1 MNVSFSGRGNPL
13 APGTI
18 PVSAGRP
25 GVVRQHSLREHNLG
39 LILGLILDAP
49 APLSRAELAH
59 ATGLTRAAT
68 GALVDLL
75 VAARMVAELEPVATR
90 RAGRPGVPLAPASGT
105 MVGIGLEINLDYLGA
120 RAIDLAG
127 NVLSE
132 TIHQG
137 NYRQT
142 DPGSVLNELAEVA
155 SKMAY
160 SLRKRGV
167 QIVGACIALPGL
179 VDRGTGPLR
188 LAPNLG
194 WCETDLAPLLD
205 HALFTDLGVRL
216 ANDANLAARAEG
228 RALALAAGRED
239 AEARMREVASGT
251 QAAAAVVPGEVVLA
265 PGEETPAPGQAPH
278 ALGERPSF
286 LYVSGEVGIG
296 GAFVH
301 DSEVFVGEHGWSGEL
316 GHTTIEPFG
325 PLCKCGAQ
333 GCLEQYAGKDAI
345 MDGAGLPLTATVD
358 DLLAAVS
365 AGSEPARAAVERAG
379 WALGLAFANFINVT
393 DISRI
398 VLGGIYDPLID
409 LLRGPIERELQMR
422 VLGAPWSTF
431 TIVPALAGRQAAMT
445 GAALSVFSDPSA
457 WGATDPTS

>member
-1 MNVSFSGRGNPL
+1 MNVSFAGRGNPL

-18 PVSAGRP
+18 AVPVGRP

-49 APLSRAELAH
+49 APLSRADLAQ
-59 ATGLTRAAT
+59 ATSLTRAAT

-75 VAARMVAELEPVATR
+75 VAAQMVTELAPVATR
-90 RAGRPGVPLAPASGT
+90 KAGRPGVPLAPAAGT

-127 NVLSE
+127 NVMAE
-132 TIHQG
+132 TIHEG

-142 DPGSVLNELAEVA
+142 DPGAVLNELAEVA

-179 VDRGTGPLR
+179 VDRGAGPLR

-205 HALFTDLGVRL
+205 HPLFTDLGVRL

-228 RALALAAGRED
+228 RALALAVGRE
-239 AEARMREVASGT
+239 E
-251 QAAAAVVPGEVVLA
+251 AAVRKRDA
-265 PGEETPAPGQAPH
+265 PQGTEASSAAVEPDA
-278 ALGERPSF
+278 ALTFSGERSNF

-301 DSEVFVGEHGWSGEL
+301 DSKVFVGEHGWSGEL

-345 MDGAGLPLTATVD
+345 MDAAELPLSASVD

-365 AGSEPARAAVERAG
+365 AGSEAARAAVERAG
-379 WALGLAFANFINVT
+379 WALGLAFANFINLT
-393 DISRI
+393 DISMI
-398 VLGGIYDPLID
+398 VLGGIYDPLIGV
-409 LLRGPIERELQMR
+409 LRGPIERELHAR
-422 VLGAPWSTF
+422 VLGAPWSTY

-445 GAALSVFSDPSA
+445 GAALSVLGMVVSDPSA